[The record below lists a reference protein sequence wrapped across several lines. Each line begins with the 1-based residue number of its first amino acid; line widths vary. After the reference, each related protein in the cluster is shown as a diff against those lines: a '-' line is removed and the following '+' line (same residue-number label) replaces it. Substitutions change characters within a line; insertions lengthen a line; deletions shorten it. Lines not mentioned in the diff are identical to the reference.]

1 MKDFINN
8 LGFAKLG
15 SIIGVTA
22 AVLIGLMLIIFRLSQ
37 PPMSLLYSGLD
48 FDDAGR
54 IMQRLDQIG
63 VPYEIKGNGT
73 MVFAPKDQTLRLRM
87 DLASEGL
94 PSGGSVG
101 YEIFDNLDM
110 LGTTSFVQNVNRLR
124 ALEGEL
130 SRTIASLKTVNS
142 ARVHLVLPERS
153 LFGKDKREPTASIMI
168 SGRASR
174 MSAAQVQAVLNLVA
188 SAVPALTPNNI
199 SIIDQQG
206 NLLASA
212 AGENTDAAFAASL
225 EERTASYQNYIQSQ
239 VEDIVSRIVGPDKV
253 RVQVNAEIDFN
264 RVVLQSETYDPESQ
278 VARST
283 QTIEESANDTE
294 KSQSEGVSVSNNL
307 PETEATNDADG
318 TKSSSNSNRIEE
330 TVNFEI
336 SRTTKTE
343 TQEAGQV
350 KHLSVAVAIDG
361 SYAEAADG
369 TLTYEPRTQEEMDRI
384 TALVRS
390 TIGYT
395 DERGDTLEVINFQFV
410 QQPQAETIDAEEPFL
425 GLTGDDYMRI
435 GEIVALI
442 IVAVILLLVFRTMLT
457 RVGAQT
463 ALTATPAL
471 EAAGGGDPAQLA
483 APQDNPAIA
492 GGQTAALPPP
502 VNSGPLSNLDIS
514 QIGGAVKDTSV
525 KKVGELVSTHPEE
538 SVAILR
544 GWLHQA

>member
-1 MKDFINN
+1 
-8 LGFAKLG
+8 
-15 SIIGVTA
+15 
-22 AVLIGLMLIIFRLSQ
+22 
-37 PPMSLLYSGLD
+37 MSLLYSGLD
-48 FDDAGR
+48 LDDAGR

-63 VPYEIKGNGT
+63 VPYEVKGNGA
-73 MVFAPKDQTLRLRM
+73 MIFAPKDQTLRLRM
-87 DLASEGL
+87 DLAGEGL

-101 YEIFDNLDM
+101 YEIFDNTDM
-110 LGTTSFVQNVNRLR
+110 LGTTSFVQNINRLR

-168 SGRASR
+168 SGRTGQ
-174 MSAAQVQAVLNLVA
+174 MSASQVQAIQNLVA
-188 SAVPALTPNNI
+188 SAVPSLSPNHI

-212 AGENTDAAFAASL
+212 SGEDTQAAFAASL
-225 EERTASYQNYIQSQ
+225 EERTASFQRHTQRQ
-239 VEDIVSRIVGPDKV
+239 VEEIVSRIVGPDKV

-283 QTIEESANDTE
+283 QTIEESANDSE
-294 KSQSEGVSVSNNL
+294 KAQSEGVSVTNNL
-307 PETEATNDADG
+307 PETDAASGADA
-318 TKSSSNSNRIEE
+318 TKSSSNSNRTEE

-361 SYAEAADG
+361 TYMQAADG
-369 TLTYEPRTQEEMDRI
+369 SQDYQPRTQEEMDRI

-390 TIGYT
+390 TIGYNE
-395 DERGDTLEVINFQFV
+395 ERGDTLEVLNLQFA
-410 QQPQAETIDAEEPFL
+410 QSPPAEEVEISEPFL
-425 GLTGDDYMRI
+425 GLTSDDYMRI
-435 GEIVALI
+435 GEIVALV
-442 IVAVILLLVFRTMLT
+442 IVAVILLLVFRTMLS
-457 RVGAQT
+457 RVG
-463 ALTATPAL
+463 TPAGL
-471 EAAGGGDPAQLA
+471 GPAPALAAAGGADAAQLT
-483 APQDNPAIA
+483 APQDSSAA
-492 GGQTAALPPP
+492 TGGHTAALPPP
-502 VNSGPLSNLDIS
+502 VSAGPLSNLDIS
-514 QIGGAVKDTSV
+514 QIDGAVKDTSV
-525 KKVGELVSTHPEE
+525 KKVGELVSAHPEE

-544 GWLHQA
+544 GWLHEA

>member
-1 MKDFINN
+1 MKDFINS

-15 SIIGVTA
+15 TIIGVTA
-22 AVLIGLMLIIFRLSQ
+22 AVLVGLMLIIFRLAQ

-54 IMQRLDQIG
+54 IMQRLDQTGI
-63 VPYEIKGNGT
+63 PYEVKGNGT
-73 MVFAPKDQTLRLRM
+73 MIFAPKDQTLRLRM
-87 DLASEGL
+87 DLAGEGL

-101 YEIFDNLDM
+101 YEIFDNIDM
-110 LGTTSFVQNVNRLR
+110 LGTTSFVQNINRLR

-130 SRTIASLKTVNS
+130 SRTIASLKTINS

-153 LFGKDKREPTASIMI
+153 LFGKDKSDPTASIMI
-168 SGRASR
+168 SGRTGQMNAS
-174 MSAAQVQAVLNLVA
+174 QIQAIQNLVA
-188 SAVPALTPNNI
+188 SAVPSLTPGHI
-199 SIIDQQG
+199 SIVDQQG

-212 AGENTDAAFAASL
+212 TGDNTEAAFAASL
-225 EERTASYQNYIQSQ
+225 EERTASFQKHLQRQ

-294 KSQSEGVSVSNNL
+294 KDQSEGVSVSNNL
-307 PETEATNDADG
+307 PETDATRGADG
-318 TKSSSNSNRIEE
+318 TKSSSNSNRTEE
-330 TVNFEI
+330 TINFEI

-361 SYAEAADG
+361 SYAEAAG
-369 TLTYEPRTQEEMDRI
+369 GSLTYEPRTQEEMDRI
-384 TALVRS
+384 TSLVRS
-390 TIGYT
+390 TIGYNE
-395 DERGDTLEVINFQFV
+395 ERGDTLEVLNLRFA
-410 QQPQAETIDAEEPFL
+410 QAPPDEVVEQEEPLL
-425 GLTGDDYMRI
+425 GLTSDDYMRI
-435 GEIVALI
+435 GEIMALI

-457 RVGAQT
+457 RVGNSPNLSAT
-463 ALTATPAL
+463 HALAL
-471 EAAGGGDPAQLA
+471 AGGGDPAQLA
-483 APQDNPAIA
+483 ALQ
-492 GGQTAALPPP
+492 GGTAAPNGETAALPPP
-502 VNSGPLSNLDIS
+502 VNHGPLSNLDVS

-525 KKVGELVSTHPEE
+525 KKVGELVSAHPEE
-538 SVAILR
+538 TVAILR
-544 GWLHQA
+544 NWLHQA